1 MQEGVS
7 RRSGPQSHG
16 VAGGATLPRCLSTTT
31 FTRTN
36 PNANTQDVLDAYIT
50 AAEAAPDDAA
60 AAAAAA
66 PLAAITL
73 RALSSTARAGAPAAA
88 SSVEPGGGMDAL
100 LARAAAA
107 LPPGD
112 LPPLLRSAVD
122 ALEQKRAHP
131 RAALALVAAAAAHAA
146 AAGSTAGTDAADAA
160 ATALDR
166 ALAAPWPSPPATAV
180 EALRS
185 APLTLAQADA
195 LRARALRDA
204 ASGDP
209 ADLPALA
216 RQLLLLKPRAAAAG
230 ALLGLVA
237 LLDDVAG
244 AGAPH
249 STRDAAA
256 TVLLAVELA
265 AKADPE
271 GARGWPTSLAARP
284 AASPAAA
291 AALLTLVGVPRLRGA
306 AVDALSTALTRASRA
321 AAAAATSPWAA
332 TLPRLPLPAAAALED
347 ALLAAVARGGDV
359 LVPPAL
365 TLADALIEAGGA
377 AAAALPPDAAAT
389 ARVGD
394 ADACLP
400 AERGARLGVRLLV
413 AAFGAGSR
421 SARSDVLSLA
431 TARLAAAAADGGGGA
446 HIAALAGIASTH
458 AADLGTGHPDAV
470 RDALALAG
478 DLPPSR
484 GADLVAAL
492 WPACRAV
499 AAARDAAA
507 LVLRK
512 SAFGRAAPA
521 RAAAVRGLLL
531 LATAEARAGGD
542 AGPSQAP
549 LSQAASLAGGAGS
562 ALAELTSFLRRCLA
576 QQPSVRAA
584 LYEGAP
590 SVAAADAGAAAAL
603 GGLLAPHLAS
613 YVGAAGGPSPPLR
626 LEKAVVATPDGGRL
640 LEPLP
645 ALLAS
650 ARRVVLA
657 ARGVDHGSATV
668 HPPPTAADLAAAFTS
683 ARDILTAS
691 VPEDYGLDKAS
702 GVGEAT
708 PEGDAA
714 RARAHMLAGCLE
726 IAMEDALAGAASGDT
741 SPGDAVDALAAAFR
755 VHDRLRGLLATAPPP
770 SDGGKR
776 GRAAADAPPPPA
788 LSPTAAA
795 ALLGVVC
802 DDRMPFPPS
811 APSPSP
817 CTPRDAASPP
827 RGARLARDAAFQAFA
842 LRTAAALAASTPPG
856 PRGAAVRSTLA
867 PPLLKCA
874 SLVALAYCHR
884 GRAVGGAAAGG
895 PRRGARDP
903 GDGLPLLA
911 VQAVAT
917 LLRGVGGPAELRALL
932 AAADDGDAT
941 GAAALVPALT
951 RLAELGNHRE
961 VDVLASSLA
970 AASSVSSPPERA
982 ALAAAARTALGRAM
996 PHGPAVRALVTLLLA
1011 STGPDGDASAAADVA
1026 RAVAEV
1032 LVPAGGDGGD
1042 AATAASVALPAVAAR
1057 TLPAAAGALADAL
1070 ASALTEADWALGRAR
1085 AARAALGGAPSPPC
1099 VAAVDDAACARVA
1112 APPPPPLYPGWV
1124 PRPRRRHPARR
1135 RPRPGLRA
1143 GRVPNPGRRRA
1154 RRGRRRAR
1162 RRRARPHRAAPRLST
1177 GGGWRPQAAG
1187 AGGGHVAA

>member
-1 MQEGVS
+1 MCVGGGGGQLGLHCTLCRRHSLFFSASDTLVSTQSDCVELETRENWGASGRVAAQRAPIARCSGEGDPS
-7 RRSGPQSHG
+7 FPPPPASHQSPPTH
-16 VAGGATLPRCLSTTT
+16 TH
-31 FTRTN
+31 
-36 PNANTQDVLDAYIT
+36 TQDILDAYIT
-50 AAEAAPDDAA
+50 AAEAAPDAAA

-73 RALSSTARAGAPAAA
+73 RALSSTARNGAAAAA
-88 SSVEPGGGMDAL
+88 SSVEPGGGLDAL

-107 LPPGD
+107 LPLRD

-131 RAALALVAAAAAHAA
+131 RAALDLIAAAAAHAA
-146 AAGSTAGTDAADAA
+146 AAGSTRDAADAA
-160 ATALDR
+160 ATAIDR

-244 AGAPH
+244 AGAPR

-256 TVLLAVELA
+256 TVLLAIELA

-271 GARGWPTSLAARP
+271 SARGWPVSLAARP

-291 AALLTLVGVPRLRGA
+291 AALLTLVGVPRLRGT
-306 AVDALSTALTRASRA
+306 AVDALASALTRASRA

-365 TLADALIEAGGA
+365 ALADALIEAGGA
-377 AAAALPPDAAAT
+377 AASALPPDAAAT

-400 AERGARLGVRLLV
+400 AERGGRLGVRLLV

-431 TARLAAAAADGGGGA
+431 TARLAAAAPDGGGGA
-446 HIAALAGIASTH
+446 HIAALAGIASAH
-458 AADLGTGHPDAV
+458 GADLGAGHPDAV

-478 DLPPSR
+478 NLPPSR
-484 GADLVAAL
+484 GADLVAGL

-531 LATAEARAGGD
+531 LATAEARVRGD
-542 AGPSQAP
+542 AAGPSQAP
-549 LSQAASLAGGAGS
+549 LSQAASLAGGSGS

-590 SVAAADAGAAAAL
+590 AVAAADAGAAAAL
-603 GGLLAPHLAS
+603 DGLLAPHLAS
-613 YVGAAGGPSPPLR
+613 YVAPAGGPYPPLR

-650 ARRVVLA
+650 ARQVVLA

-668 HPPPTAADLAAAFTS
+668 HPPPTVADLAAAFTS

-702 GVGEAT
+702 GIGEAT

-714 RARAHMLAGCLE
+714 RARALTRSR
-726 IAMEDALAGAASGDT
+726 GASR
-741 SPGDAVDALAAAFR
+741 SPWR
-755 VHDRLRGLLATAPPP
+755 TRW
-770 SDGGKR
+770 R
-776 GRAAADAPPPPA
+776 GRAPG
-788 LSPTAAA
+788 T
-795 ALLGVVC
+795 
-802 DDRMPFPPS
+802 R
-811 APSPSP
+811 
-817 CTPRDAASPP
+817 P
-827 RGARLARDAAFQAFA
+827 RGTRWTRWRPRSGCTTACGGCWPPCRRQQAK
-842 LRTAAALAASTPPG
+842 TP
-856 PRGAAVRSTLA
+856 
-867 PPLLKCA
+867 
-874 SLVALAYCHR
+874 
-884 GRAVGGAAAGG
+884 
-895 PRRGARDP
+895 
-903 GDGLPLLA
+903 
-911 VQAVAT
+911 
-917 LLRGVGGPAELRALL
+917 
-932 AAADDGDAT
+932 
-941 GAAALVPALT
+941 
-951 RLAELGNHRE
+951 
-961 VDVLASSLA
+961 
-970 AASSVSSPPERA
+970 
-982 ALAAAARTALGRAM
+982 
-996 PHGPAVRALVTLLLA
+996 
-1011 STGPDGDASAAADVA
+1011 SAAAP
-1026 RAVAEV
+1026 RS
-1032 LVPAGGDGGD
+1032 
-1042 AATAASVALPAVAAR
+1042 TR
-1057 TLPAAAGALADAL
+1057 
-1070 ASALTEADWALGRAR
+1070 RR
-1085 AARAALGGAPSPPC
+1085 HPPC
-1099 VAAVDDAACARVA
+1099 PPPLPPPCWAWCVTTACHPL
-1112 APPPPPLYPGWV
+1112 PPPPPP
-1124 PRPRRRHPARR
+1124 PPRRATP
-1135 RPRPGLRA
+1135 
-1143 GRVPNPGRRRA
+1143 
-1154 RRGRRRAR
+1154 R
-1162 RRRARPHRAAPRLST
+1162 RRRAARGSRATPRFNRLRCARRPPSRPPPRPGRGVRLCGPPWPPPCSSARPWWRWPTATVAARWVAPPRACPAAARATRGTVCPCWPCKPWPPCCVVRAARES
-1177 GGGWRPQAAG
+1177 
-1187 AGGGHVAA
+1187 